1 MCVNTQGIL
10 WLTVSWT
17 GIWPVNCSLVVP
29 KLTEL
34 STSRFLTDKFS
45 LTLESWS
52 WWDYS
57 QRYPTI
63 PQSVQ
68 SAIDWKWPHAKLH
81 ILEYPWPCRNPS
93 GTEFVEPYE
102 FTIPLT
108 NIVYIS
114 TTQHRNRCAR
124 HFESPNDF
132 ETVIARSHNL
142 ETLEIGGTIL
152 LPSKD
157 IRFPR
162 IKNLFIKG
170 WLGSY
175 TKEQVQQL
183 WDFSKLESL
192 EFRMLIGLSEF
203 LSVLPRDCLPS
214 LKRLIVDGELH
225 PFRLETL
232 TPYVNDILDGAS
244 DMEEIDIR
252 CNLPSLSI
260 ESILKHGTHLRILR
274 IQDPSGWWDGNRRC
288 DPHGGVLYRALSIAD
303 LTRLRDS
310 CPRLKDI
317 SLELVVNEHNVSL
330 LPGPQFYA
338 LILPTHFLL

>member
-1 MCVNTQGIL
+1 M
-10 WLTVSWT
+10 
-17 GIWPVNCSLVVP
+17 
-29 KLTEL
+29 
-34 STSRFLTDKFS
+34 
-45 LTLESWS
+45 
-52 WWDYS
+52 
-57 QRYPTI
+57 

-68 SAIDWKWPHAKLH
+68 NAIDWKWPHAKLH
-81 ILEYPWPCRNPS
+81 ILEYPWPCRNPP
-93 GTEFVEPYE
+93 GWEFVEPYG

-114 TTQHRNRCAR
+114 TTQHQIRCAR
-124 HFESPNDF
+124 HLESPNGF
-132 ETVIARSHNL
+132 ETVIARSHKL
-142 ETLEIGGTIL
+142 ESLELSGAIL
-152 LPSKD
+152 LPYKD
-157 IRFPR
+157 IKFPR
-162 IKNLFIKG
+162 IKSLFIKG
-170 WLGSY
+170 WILGSH

-192 EFRMLIGLSEF
+192 EFRVLSGLSVF

-232 TPYVNDILDGAS
+232 TRYVNDILDGAS
-244 DMEEIDIR
+244 DMEEIDIG
-252 CNLPSLSI
+252 CNLPLLSI

-274 IQDPSGWWDGNRRC
+274 IQDPSGWWDGNHSYGR
-288 DPHGGVLYRALSIAD
+288 VLYRALSIAD

-317 SLELVVNEHNVSL
+317 SLELVVDEHNNVSL

-338 LILPTHFLL
+338 LILPTNFLF